1 MENTQKENKMMTRLS
16 IVVAAIIV
24 IAAGCN
30 PIYTSYDYDK
40 DADFERYQTYSWFVP
55 TETMPKDAK
64 EAAIKSPL
72 MAKRIRSN
80 IDEQLAL
87 KGLRLVEEGG
97 DLFVFYHLGSE
108 QMIQVQQTMYSGMD
122 LWATSRVGGSM
133 DNKEIT
139 QGAIIVDLLDAGA
152 KQLVWRGIAENA
164 RAEDAPQEQINDTI
178 DRAIKE
184 IFKKYPPK

>member
-1 MENTQKENKMMTRLS
+1 MTRLS

-24 IAAGCN
+24 IAVGCN

-40 DADFERYQTYSWFVP
+40 DADFERYQTYMWFVP
-55 TETMPKDAK
+55 TETMPKDAQ
-64 EAAIKSPL
+64 EAAKKSPL
-72 MAKRIRSN
+72 TAKRIRRN

-87 KGLRLVEEGG
+87 KGFRLVEEGG

-108 QMIQVQQTMYSGMD
+108 QMLQVQQTMYSGMD

-133 DNKEIT
+133 NNKEIT

-164 RAEDAPQEQINDTI
+164 HAKDAPQEQINDTI
-178 DRAIKE
+178 DRAIKD